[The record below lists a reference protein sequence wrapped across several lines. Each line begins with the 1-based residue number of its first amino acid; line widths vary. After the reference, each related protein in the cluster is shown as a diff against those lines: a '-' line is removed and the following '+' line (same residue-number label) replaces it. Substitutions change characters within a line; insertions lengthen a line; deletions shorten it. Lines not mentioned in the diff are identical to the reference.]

1 MSWTRIWCLF
11 LLWVMKILM
20 RLRHKER
27 NRRKM
32 NWYVE
37 DTFSILFRIVSM
49 ISTHQWSH
57 WRRFGMLWS
66 KGVNT
71 VPEAILVWRAV
82 RYISDTGQYRCTVSD
97 LPLFFTILYNIQSYI
112 SNNSI
117 YNIGNILYFFME
129 LLTFTTTPYMISCC
143 EGWKKLW
150 VYVGLHFHHLQVTTL
165 HMKNYDKN
173 CLKFCNI
180 NVVLNINLLQYS
192 GNMEIHRHYVTSF
205 VLKGQNWKEV
215 MGELI
220 FYSKIKSFQCF

>member
-49 ISTHQWSH
+49 ISTHQRSH

-117 YNIGNILYFFME
+117 YNIGNILYF
-129 LLTFTTTPYMISCC
+129 
-143 EGWKKLW
+143 LW
-150 VYVGLHFHHLQVTTL
+150 SY
-165 HMKNYDKN
+165 
-173 CLKFCNI
+173 
-180 NVVLNINLLQYS
+180 
-192 GNMEIHRHYVTSF
+192 
-205 VLKGQNWKEV
+205 
-215 MGELI
+215 
-220 FYSKIKSFQCF
+220 